1 MSETDTQTYEG
12 KNLKVS
18 YKSSLCMHAG
28 ECGGSGLRGVFS
40 KEKWITP
47 DGAGVEQLV
56 DVIERCPSSALKYE
70 RLDGASQEAPE
81 LNSISPHPNSA
92 LYVRGDVKLSDN
104 QGNVISEEMRLA
116 LCRCGQS
123 DNKPF
128 CDGSHAKAEF
138 KDEGK
143 LGESR
148 LETKA
153 MNTLGKLEITP
164 SNNGPLML
172 KGDFVLRS
180 ADNSGRVYGEKAAL
194 CRCGASQNKPFC
206 DGKHNEIG
214 FKG

>member
-12 KNLKVS
+12 KNIKVT
-18 YKSSLCMHAG
+18 YNSSLCMHAG

-40 KEKWITP
+40 KETWITP

-56 DVIERCPSSALKYE
+56 DVIERCPSSALQYE
-70 RLDGASQEAPE
+70 RLDGAPQEAPE
-81 LNSISPHPNSA
+81 LNSINPHPNSA
-92 LYVRGDVKLSDN
+92 LYVRGDVKLSDS
-104 QGNVISEEMRLA
+104 QGGVIAEGMRLA

-123 DNKPF
+123 ENKPF

-143 LGESR
+143 IGKSN

-153 MNTLGKLEITP
+153 MNTLGKLEVT
-164 SNNGPLML
+164 SNPNGPLTF

-180 ADNSGRVYGEKAAL
+180 ADNSNRVYGKKAAF
-194 CRCGASQNKPFC
+194 CRCGASKNKPFC
-206 DGKHNEIG
+206 DGTHSKIG
-214 FKG
+214 FEG